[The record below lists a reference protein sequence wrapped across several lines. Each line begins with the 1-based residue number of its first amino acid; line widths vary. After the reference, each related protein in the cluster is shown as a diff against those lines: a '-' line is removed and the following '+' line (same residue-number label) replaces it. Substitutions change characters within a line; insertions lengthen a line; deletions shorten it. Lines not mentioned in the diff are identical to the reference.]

1 MWYLILTVIFVVW
14 VCFDGHKRK
23 ANFLPWAIGAAL
35 LGPIVVPVYL
45 AKRPLLSGEVRE
57 GGTAWNILK
66 NFAILWTIIM
76 AVAAVWGLASVGE
89 HTAGL
94 QSDAEKAGAAIGTV
108 LGLGMIASVWFFPF
122 IGAFILGFM
131 LKKSSIVERGPV
143 DQGTFQGTQSAT
155 IAKKP
160 TRWLAWIGIIFLG
173 LILIGFISK
182 LLNTQSSTKRSV
194 PRQEQASQPTTAQR
208 QAGSQQPPDT
218 EKAENWAYT
227 DSPDKMGRGSIK
239 SAFTSSVNTISF
251 DFPYSGPQ
259 HGTLA
264 LRTHP
269 QYGKDVILRI
279 ERGQFLTGI
288 DGCKVRVRFDD
299 GKPQSFWGN
308 GPADHS
314 TTTIFISDYSRFVA
328 SLKRAKK
335 VMIEA
340 PFFQEGNQVFEF
352 NVEGLQWET
361 APSGR
366 KK

>member
-1 MWYLILTVIFVVW
+1 MILTVIFVVW

-23 ANFLPWAIGAAL
+23 ANLLPWAIGTAL
-35 LGPIVVPVYL
+35 LAPIVVPVYL
-45 AKRPLLSGEVRE
+45 ARRPLLSGEVRE

-143 DQGTFQGTQSAT
+143 DQDTSQVTQFAI

-160 TRWLAWIGIIFLG
+160 TRWLAWIGIIFFG
-173 LILIGFISK
+173 LILIGFISN
-182 LLNTQSSTKRSV
+182 LLNTRSSRKPSV
-194 PRQEQASQPTTAQR
+194 RGHEQASQPTAEQK
-208 QAGSQQPPDT
+208 QAGTQKPPET
-218 EKAENWAYT
+218 EKPENWTYI

-239 SAFTSSVNTISF
+239 WASTSSVNTISF
-251 DFPYSGPQ
+251 DFPYSRPQ

-269 QYGKDVILRI
+269 QYGKNVILSI

-288 DGCKVRVRFDD
+288 DGCKVLARFDN
-299 GKPQSFWGN
+299 GKPRSFWAN
-308 GPADHS
+308 GPTDHS

-328 SLKRAKK
+328 SLKRARK

-340 PFFQEGNQVFEF
+340 PFFQEGNQVLEF